1 LAVAALRDADNGPVR
16 VVGGLLLIALGA
28 AAAVTVDRVWLDP
41 DPSAGSPPAV
51 PQSAPGPGDP
61 PVVWIDGTLEEVS
74 ESQIAM
80 RDGEG
85 PRVEI
90 ERLGQGATSFHAL
103 AGSEWTEL
111 TEDQVADLDTGGSA
125 CVEALLDGQTFLA
138 IRVFL
143 GAGCGPA

>member
-1 LAVAALRDADNGPVR
+1 MAALRDTDNEPVR

-28 AAAVTVDRVWLDP
+28 AAAVTVNRVWLEP
-41 DPSAGSPPAV
+41 ETSEASPPPV

-74 ESQIAM
+74 DSQIAM
-80 RDGEG
+80 RDGAG
-85 PRVEI
+85 PRVEV
-90 ERLGQGATSFHAL
+90 ERLGQGATSFLAL

-111 TEDQVADLDTGGSA
+111 TEDQVADLDTGGAA

-143 GAGCGPA
+143 GVGCGPA

>member
-1 LAVAALRDADNGPVR
+1 VR
-16 VVGGLLLIALGA
+16 LIGALLLIALGA
-28 AAAVTVDRVWLDP
+28 GAAITADRLFLEP
-41 DPSAGSPPAV
+41 EATEAAPPIV

-61 PVVWIDGTLEEVS
+61 PVVWIDGSLEELS
-74 ESQIAM
+74 ESQIVM

-85 PRVEI
+85 PRVEV
-90 ERLGQGATSFHAL
+90 ERLGQGATSFLAL

-111 TEDQVADLDTGGSA
+111 TDDQVADLDTGGPA

-138 IRVFL
+138 IRVFM